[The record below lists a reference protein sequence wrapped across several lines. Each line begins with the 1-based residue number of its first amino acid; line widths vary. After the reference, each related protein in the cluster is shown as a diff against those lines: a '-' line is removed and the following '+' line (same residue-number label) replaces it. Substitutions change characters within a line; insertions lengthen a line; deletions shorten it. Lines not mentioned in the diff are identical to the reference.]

1 MGGKFSSVNASARI
15 GESSQAVI
23 EALLLGM
30 VLCSPWPFGS
40 AGASAEFFLFCG
52 LACALLVFSVWL
64 MFGARPGWKA
74 GWSGRLILVGM
85 LGLAT
90 VAGLHLIPLPDW
102 AVDQLAPGV
111 SIWTADH
118 GSAAS
123 LAGQRS
129 ITTDAASPWFAGSK
143 LGLNA
148 GGSFQFLIRCLAA
161 ACLFGMVCC
170 FQSPERRLRRLSIT
184 AVIVAAALAVF
195 GIAQHFGS
203 HDGLAYWT
211 YEIPGGLGFGPFVN
225 RNHFPFFMNLGLG
238 LTLGLLMERLE
249 KMGRHWHRLLLAD
262 GIATWLLVAL
272 IFIIASLIVCVS
284 RGGVLSA
291 VVAITVVLLL
301 RLSVGGVKRWL
312 VLGVAVAAATTLLLL
327 WIGFDFY
334 ESRLNMLADSDR
346 YSSDGRW
353 ILWKAALSSVL
364 EFPLF
369 GSGGETYRYWETI
382 QMTGDPQWTS
392 ETNKSIRADNEF
404 LDVLN
409 EYGIVGLLWLVLIA
423 AVVVYQIATGACR
436 SALSAGACIGLLA
449 VLAHSLV
456 DFGLRVPAT
465 GMLAVIITALLC
477 SQRVGS
483 RERRRQSQRA
493 EVQPMA
499 AFDNAFARLGLT
511 ITALTLIAYTFFA
524 LHTKRRYHLSER
536 FLIAAVERMDQSMP
550 KQSLE
555 NMVSAAKLT
564 PEDITTHLQVAKASQ
579 IAMERLDSP
588 AAHMLLVDLI
598 NEHSIIAMKLC
609 PLAWEPSVWLAN
621 YGRHQKNNQE
631 RLDDLR
637 WARTLHPGDPNLA
650 FLTGQLALNESG
662 LSEAVEHWNESL
674 TYSAKY
680 LHDVLS
686 LVDTKL
692 GPDEIIERLLPA
704 DPVVTLAAALYFDRK
719 QDSGARDQCA
729 ERTLQLLATPSAT
742 KRRLDEGTLY
752 EMQSRCYGMLGKPE
766 ESIHSL
772 RLALNHGPTKVA
784 WRIQLARRLME
795 SRQLDAAI
803 REVRIVLTLD
813 PNAREGLELQKQLSV
828 LRASSNPSR

>member
-1 MGGKFSSVNASARI
+1 MNASDRI
-15 GESSQAVI
+15 GASSQAVV

-40 AGASAEFFLFCG
+40 AGASAEFFLFCE

-64 MFGARPGWKA
+64 MFGARPGWRA

-85 LGLAT
+85 LGLAA

-111 SIWTADH
+111 STWTADH

-129 ITTDAASPWFAGSK
+129 ITTDAASPWFSGSK

-170 FQSPERRLRRLSIT
+170 FHSPERSLRRLSIA
-184 AVIVAAALAVF
+184 AVMVATALAIF

-272 IFIIASLIVCVS
+272 VFIIASLIVCVS

-301 RLSVGGVKRWL
+301 RMSVGGVKRWL
-312 VLGVAVAAATTLLLL
+312 VLGVAVAAATTLLLA
-327 WIGFDFY
+327 WVGFDFY
-334 ESRLNMLADSDR
+334 ESRLNMLGESDR
-346 YSSDGRW
+346 YSGDGRW
-353 ILWKAALSSVL
+353 ILWKAALSSVP
-364 EFPLF
+364 EFPWF

-409 EYGIVGLLWLVLIA
+409 EYGIVGLLSLVLMA
-423 AVVVYQIATGACR
+423 GVVVYQIAIGARR

-465 GMLAVIITALLC
+465 GMFAVIVAALLC

-483 RERRRQSQRA
+483 RERRRQSQPAKDR
-493 EVQPMA
+493 PMA
-499 AFDNAFARLGLT
+499 AVANAFARLGLT
-511 ITALTLIAYTFFA
+511 VTALTVIGFTFFA
-524 LHTKRRYHLSER
+524 LYTKRRYHLAER
-536 FLIAAVERMDQSMP
+536 FSIAAAERMDQSMP

-564 PEDITTHLQVAKASQ
+564 PEDITRQLQVAKASQ
-579 IAMERLDSP
+579 LAMDRLDSP
-588 AAHMLLVDLI
+588 ASKKVLVDLI

-621 YGRHQKNNQE
+621 YGRHQKNNRE

-674 TYSAKY
+674 TYSTKY

-686 LVDTKL
+686 LVETKL

-719 QDSGARDQCA
+719 PDSDVRDQCA
-729 ERTLQLLATPSAT
+729 KRTLQLLATPSAT

-772 RLALNHGPTKVA
+772 RLALNHDPTKVA